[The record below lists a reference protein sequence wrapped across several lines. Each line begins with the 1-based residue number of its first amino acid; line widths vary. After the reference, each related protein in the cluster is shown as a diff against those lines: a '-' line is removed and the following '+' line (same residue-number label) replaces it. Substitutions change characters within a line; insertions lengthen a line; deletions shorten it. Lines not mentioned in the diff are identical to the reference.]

1 MVVFNKFP
9 FLYATIYLIT
19 NLVIIM
25 NRLRDLREDADMTQT
40 QVGKILGLSAVA
52 IGRYETEQ
60 RQLTPE
66 LIVKFCALYHVS
78 ADYLLGI
85 SDIRAPAATA
95 AAEAAPD
102 LRAMAEII
110 AGFTPEQTAL
120 FLKLVE
126 LMKQNEK

>member
-1 MVVFNKFP
+1 M
-9 FLYATIYLIT
+9 T
-19 NLVIIM
+19 
-25 NRLRDLREDADMTQT
+25 RLRELREEAGLKLSDVAER
-40 QVGKILGLSAVA
+40 LGTHTTA
-52 IGRYETEQ
+52 ISKYELGQ

-66 LIVKFCALYHVS
+66 LIVKFCALYHCS

>member
-1 MVVFNKFP
+1 
-9 FLYATIYLIT
+9 
-19 NLVIIM
+19 M
-25 NRLRDLREDADMTQT
+25 NRLRDLREDADLTQV
-40 QVGKILGLSAVA
+40 QVGKMLGLSSAA
-52 IGRYETEQ
+52 IGHYESEK

-66 LIVKFCALYHVS
+66 LIVKFCALYHCS

>member
-1 MVVFNKFP
+1 M
-9 FLYATIYLIT
+9 T
-19 NLVIIM
+19 
-25 NRLRDLREDADMTQT
+25 RLRELREESGLTQKDVAQALSMTNT
-40 QVGKILGLSAVA
+40 SVSMYELG
-52 IGRYETEQ
+52 Q

-66 LIVKFCALYHVS
+66 LIVKFCAFYRCS
-78 ADYLLGI
+78 SDYLLGI

-110 AGFTPEQTAL
+110 AGFTPDQTAL

>member
-1 MVVFNKFP
+1 
-9 FLYATIYLIT
+9 
-19 NLVIIM
+19 M
-25 NRLRDLREDADMTQT
+25 NRLRDLREEAGLKQKDVAQALAMTNT
-40 QVGKILGLSAVA
+40 SISM
-52 IGRYETEQ
+52 YELEQ

-66 LIVKFCALYHVS
+66 LIIKFCSFYHCS
-78 ADYLLGI
+78 SDYLLGI
-85 SDIRAPAATA
+85 SDIRTPAATA